1 LVLRARRVAGVLGF
15 AGLLALIEWFSTG
28 RVTWLPVVT
37 VAVFLVSTAA
47 FKMLPWK
54 GAIFAVRPGSRL
66 YSAVLFG
73 LFVRHFAAILET
85 ESRRVLTARRLC
97 ISRKWGPGWLRS
109 LAFALA
115 ALLNR
120 TLVRAER
127 FYAAQRVRGLG
138 E

>member
-1 LVLRARRVAGVLGF
+1 MVLRARGVAAILGF
-15 AGLLALIEWFSTG
+15 AGLLMLIEW

-47 FKMLPWK
+47 FQMAPWRS
-54 GAIFAVRPGSRL
+54 AIFAVRPGSRL
-66 YSAVLFG
+66 YNAVLFG

-115 ALLNR
+115 ALITR
-120 TLVRAER
+120 SLVRAER